1 MSGMHPVFTAH
12 MAEVEKLMVVN
23 AGHIQKFRNRGD
35 TDSEDFRLMDRV
47 QRKCADLLM
56 KMVAE
61 DDHVMLMNDED
72 YWWIRRI
79 VDFVKRVID
88 KDR

>member
-1 MSGMHPVFTAH
+1 MKGLHPVFTAH

-23 AGHIQKFRNRGD
+23 SMHIRKFKARGE
-35 TDSEDFRLMDRV
+35 TESEDFRLMDKV

-61 DDHVMLMNDED
+61 DDHIMLMDDED